1 MFLAHRGFPVI
12 RRNGFRNDLD
22 RLFNAFDPD
31 FGQLWPVSERLFPAM
46 NIRDAGAALHVEA
59 ELPGFKLDELELTVL
74 GDQLT
79 IKGTR
84 ENETNDETT
93 YHRSERW
100 TGTFERTL
108 TLPTDIDA
116 EQVTATLKDGI
127 LSITLP
133 KAQASLPRKIT
144 VKGTE

>member
-1 MFLAHRGFPVI
+1 MFLARRGFPVI
-12 RRNGFRNDLD
+12 RRNGIRNDLD
-22 RLFNAFDPD
+22 RLFNAFESD
-31 FGQLWPVSERLFPAM
+31 FGQFWPTSERVFPAM
-46 NIRDAGAALHVEA
+46 NIRDAGAALRAEA

-84 ENETNDETT
+84 ENETGEETT

-116 EQVTATLKDGI
+116 DKVTATLKDGI

-133 KAQASLPRKIT
+133 KAQASLPRKIS
-144 VKGTE
+144 VKGAE